1 MEPKTPPTPSESDQ
15 SYDMFDYPRLYPS
28 GWNLSESKAKPKKQ
42 PMPADY
48 DQFPEPRTFPSGWD
62 LDLED

>member
-1 MEPKTPPTPSESDQ
+1 
-15 SYDMFDYPRLYPS
+15 MFDYPRLYPS